1 MGIFGTKGKFGFG
14 TGRDDD
20 FDEFVDDNDFETS
33 DADEETATVD
43 APAAPV
49 FTPAPVSLKI
59 VAPKAYE
66 DAKEITDFLI
76 NGNTVLL
83 VGIGSVNGDLVLGLV
98 TVQQTQIVIL
108 GLQVHIGQDQ
118 LILDHLPQDSG
129 HLVAVHLDQRGLHL
143 NFSHKSKLLY

>member
-20 FDEFVDDNDFETS
+20 FDEFVDDNDFETA
-33 DADEETATVD
+33 DADDDAVTVD

-83 VGIGSVNGDLVLGLV
+83 NMDSISRDVAVR
-98 TVQQTQIVIL
+98 
-108 GLQVHIGQDQ
+108 
-118 LILDHLPQDSG
+118 ILDYLKGAVQVVG
-129 HLVAVHLDQRGLHL
+129 GMITKVGKTTIVVAPKNVDVSSIEAMVGPTEQ
-143 NFSHKSKLLY
+143 